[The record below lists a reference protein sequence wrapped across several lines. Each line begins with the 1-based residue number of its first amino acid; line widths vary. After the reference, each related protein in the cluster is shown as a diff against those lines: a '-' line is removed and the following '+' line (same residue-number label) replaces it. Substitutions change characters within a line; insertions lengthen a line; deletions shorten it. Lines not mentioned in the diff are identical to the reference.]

1 MLPAAISFSELL
13 NSHYPNTQQQK
24 QCNGVMDLD
33 ELSKSEH
40 SLKFPTGPPGDDSA
54 MTSGYIAA
62 YILCVCVIQLASIF
76 TSSLLTIMV
85 ALSKLPV
92 VAVYTVTRSVV
103 LINFRYLVCFRP
115 CISQCTGL
123 IE

>member
-1 MLPAAISFSELL
+1 MLPAAISFSEPL
-13 NSHYPNTQQQK
+13 NSQYPNTQQQK

-54 MTSGYIAA
+54 MTSGYISA

-76 TSSLLTIMV
+76 TSSLLTIMYCDC
-85 ALSKLPV
+85 SFK
-92 VAVYTVTRSVV
+92 TTSSCSVHCDQV
-103 LINFRYLVCFRP
+103 SCIN
-115 CISQCTGL
+115 
-123 IE
+123 